1 MRKMCKTTPECKT
14 SSSTNE
20 RTEQGIDSP
29 PLVTPSR
36 PEGSETNHGLFDESD
51 NEDEV
56 EVATFGGVVDLISI
70 EDNLDDD
77 GAVEE
82 TLEEE
87 WEKLM
92 LELTSSR
99 AEVDRVLQ
107 CLKEQVQK
115 YGRSENNSQKRHSNN
130 ELTGLFDGMASMRCA
145 KRRRW

>member
-1 MRKMCKTTPECKT
+1 M
-14 SSSTNE
+14 
-20 RTEQGIDSP
+20 
-29 PLVTPSR
+29 
-36 PEGSETNHGLFDESD
+36 FDD
-51 NEDEV
+51 LDDKDEV
-56 EVATFGGVVDLISI
+56 EVANFGGVVDLVSI
-70 EDNLDDD
+70 EDNLGDD
-77 GAVEE
+77 GVVEE

-107 CLKEQVQK
+107 CLKEQVRN

>member
-1 MRKMCKTTPECKT
+1 MCKTTPEHKVAAPT
-14 SSSTNE
+14 SKS
-20 RTEQGIDSP
+20 TEQGVHSP

-36 PEGSETNHGLFDESD
+36 TEGSEINHGLFEDSD

-56 EVATFGGVVDLISI
+56 EVRTIGGVVDLISI
-70 EDNLDDD
+70 DENLDDD
-77 GAVEE
+77 GAGDE

-87 WEKLM
+87 WDRLM
-92 LELTSSR
+92 VELTSSR

-107 CLKEQVQK
+107 CLKEHVQN
-115 YGRSENNSQKRHSNN
+115 YRRSENNSQKGHSNN